1 MSRFLL
7 GCISAMA
14 MATTPALADQD
25 CTDLCQ
31 AGFYQTATADA
42 VQQMLAQGASVT
54 ATDSAG
60 KTPLHWVA
68 QANPEVIQTLI
79 AAGGDVNAKD
89 DLNRTPF
96 HFISAA
102 ASPEIVVLFIKAGAD
117 VNARTAN
124 DWTPL
129 HGVAKFGSPENI
141 RLLIEAGADASLAN
155 EMGETPFDLAAT
167 NARMKDTPEYEVL
180 EGAAKP

>member
-7 GCISAMA
+7 GCVSALAMA
-14 MATTPALADQD
+14 ASLALADQD

-31 AGFYQTATADA
+31 ASFYQTATVDT
-42 VQQMLAQGASVT
+42 VQQMLDQGALVT

-68 QANPEVIQTLI
+68 QASPDIVDVLI

-89 DLNRTPF
+89 DLGRSAF
-96 HFISAA
+96 HFTSAT
-102 ASPEIVVLFIKAGAD
+102 ASPEIVTLFIQAGAD
-117 VNARTAN
+117 VNGRTAS

-129 HGVAKFGSPENI
+129 HGAAKFGSPENI
-141 RLLIEAGADASLAN
+141 RVLIEAGADASLTN
-155 EMGETPFDLAAT
+155 EMGESPFDLATT
-167 NARMKDTPEYEVL
+167 NARMKDTPEFDVL
-180 EGAAKP
+180 EEAAKP